1 MKKHLIVLFI
11 LMMIIPAPFC
21 TAENSDKKITF
32 DYAFDAYYTWAELD
46 INPAGSSETGI
57 SEEDEL
63 KIYKKLFS
71 QALLPKSI
79 LIEFSINP
87 MPCMGVIIK
96 KHLSGFYDS
105 AGIFGQNMVQ
115 SICTG
120 FEEPAALSV
129 MAGNFMYFK
138 PKTQAGNIKGK
149 AYMGYLA
156 SVGNY
161 HIKDNELIAD
171 NWLELEWKV
180 KGDRSTPERD
190 MKWSYRVGGKLHGN
204 PEIRDVLYLSLSRG
218 RIDRNYFGSSLFKNS
233 NFMYVVDFACDE
245 PEIIKHY
252 FIVGKSFPVK
262 NSKLVFT
269 LDIGFQWEGEDRYI
283 GSLRRSGTGGKFQV
297 IFQPNIVF

>member
-1 MKKHLIVLFI
+1 
-11 LMMIIPAPFC
+11 MIIPVPFC
-21 TAENSDKKITF
+21 TAENLDKKIIF
-32 DYAFDAYYTWAELD
+32 NYAFDAYYTWAELD
-46 INPAGSSETGI
+46 INPAGSAETST

-63 KIYKKLFS
+63 EIYKKLLS
-71 QALLPKSI
+71 KALLPKCI

-96 KHLSGFYDS
+96 KHLSGFYNS
-105 AGIFGQNMVQ
+105 AGIFGQNIVQ

-129 MAGNFMYFK
+129 MAGNFMDFK
-138 PKTQAGNIKGK
+138 PKTQAENIKGK

-171 NWLELEWKV
+171 NWLELEWKI
-180 KGDRSTPERD
+180 KGERISKLRD
-190 MKWSYRVGGKLHGN
+190 MRWSYRIGGKLHGN
-204 PEIRDVLYLSLSRG
+204 PDIKDVLYLSLSRG
-218 RIDRNYFGSSLFKNS
+218 RIDHDYFGSSLLKNS
-233 NFMYVVDFACDE
+233 NFMYVVDLACDE
-245 PEIIKHY
+245 LKIIKHY

-269 LDIGFQWEGEDRYI
+269 LDIGFQWEGDDRYI
-283 GSLRRSGTGGKFQV
+283 GSLRRPGTGGKFQV
-297 IFQPNIVF
+297 IVQPNIVF